1 MDRWASFDCYGTLI
15 DWNGGIGRELER
27 LFGAEHAPRLLHG
40 YHEVEQQLQRER
52 PEASYR
58 DVLTAALARL
68 AEREGIPLAAEE
80 HGALAQ
86 SLPTW
91 KPFPEVRD
99 ALEDARARGWK
110 LAILSNT
117 DRDFIEASLERIGVP
132 FELAIV
138 ASEIGSYKPGP
149 AHWSRFFAETG
160 APRETHV
167 HVAQSHFHD
176 IAPASELGLRSIW
189 INRYR
194 ERHEP
199 PPTRELDDLSRLP
212 DTLDELVAA

>member
-117 DRDFIEASLERIGVP
+117 DRDYIEASLVQIGVP
-132 FELAIV
+132 FEFAIV
-138 ASEIGSYKPGP
+138 ASEIGSYKPGHK
-149 AHWSRFFAETG
+149 HWEAFDGRTG
-160 APRETHV
+160 VPRSSHV
-167 HVAQSHFHD
+167 HVGASLYHD
-176 IAPASELGLRSIW
+176 IAPATELGLRTVW
-189 INRYR
+189 INRLG
-194 ERHEP
+194 EQPEP
-199 PPTRELDDLSRLP
+199 QPDVELH
-212 DTLDELVAA
+212 TLVGLGDALDSLVA